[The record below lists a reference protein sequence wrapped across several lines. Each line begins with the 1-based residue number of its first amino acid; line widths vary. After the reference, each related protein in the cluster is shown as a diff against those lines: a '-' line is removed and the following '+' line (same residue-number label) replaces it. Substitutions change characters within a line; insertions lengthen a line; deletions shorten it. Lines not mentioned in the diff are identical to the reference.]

1 MEIGDSQI
9 IIFIFLGLLLM
20 FAILIKRQAEKKYL
34 TDIFARMKYGYTRI
48 DPRDMEPMGAIK
60 AFEDY
65 RDEMTELGV
74 EIEYHIIE
82 KLVEEELE
90 QIREKSLEHISIP
103 LDVNYDEIASAPDLD
118 NLLRQRDEWVT
129 ENLDVYT
136 ELAEVV
142 SESTLGHGV
151 MVVENTDDNEI
162 VERVQREGGDEG
174 DVQITLAWDD
184 YNDLDLHVY
193 TPKKERIFFNK
204 KKSSCGGELDVDMNV
219 KPESKTPVENVVW
232 KNSPPKGKY
241 KVVVHFYRHHKKG
254 GTKKESRYRLR
265 VSIKGV
271 VREYTGIIK
280 KRQRMQVITSFTIK

>member
-1 MEIGDSQI
+1 
-9 IIFIFLGLLLM
+9 
-20 FAILIKRQAEKKYL
+20 
-34 TDIFARMKYGYTRI
+34 MKYGYTRI

-60 AFEDY
+60 ALEEY

-82 KLVEEELE
+82 KLVDEELE

-103 LDVNYDEIASAPDLD
+103 MDVNYDEIASAPDLD

-174 DVQITLAWDD
+174 EVQIT
-184 YNDLDLHVY
+184 
-193 TPKKERIFFNK
+193 
-204 KKSSCGGELDVDMNV
+204 
-219 KPESKTPVENVVW
+219 
-232 KNSPPKGKY
+232 
-241 KVVVHFYRHHKKG
+241 
-254 GTKKESRYRLR
+254 
-265 VSIKGV
+265 
-271 VREYTGIIK
+271 
-280 KRQRMQVITSFTIK
+280 